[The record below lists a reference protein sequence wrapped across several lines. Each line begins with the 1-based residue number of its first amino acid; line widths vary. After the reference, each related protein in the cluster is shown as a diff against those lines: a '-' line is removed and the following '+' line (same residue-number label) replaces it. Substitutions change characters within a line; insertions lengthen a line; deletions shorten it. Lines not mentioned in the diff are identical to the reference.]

1 MSATGVP
8 ERSDPGDERQELLRR
23 VAVAESELR
32 ASHERESELGR
43 ALADSEAELA
53 ALVAERAA
61 AAAEREALRAE
72 IEELRADAEQAA
84 RSQSRLEEQAARSQ
98 SRLEEQAARSQ
109 EKLEAR
115 VRKLESALTEVKGS
129 ASWRVTSPLRRL
141 TQGEG
146 RTPQE

>member
-1 MSATGVP
+1 MSTIVGP
-8 ERSDPGDERQELLRR
+8 ERSDRGDERQELLRR
-23 VAVAESELR
+23 VAVAESEMQ

-53 ALVAERAA
+53 AERAALVAERGAA
-61 AAAEREALRAE
+61 DALRAD
-72 IEELRADAEQAA
+72 IEGMKSDAERAA
-84 RSQSRLEEQAARSQ
+84 RAHEKRDEQDARP
-98 SRLEEQAARSQ
+98 Q

>member
-32 ASHERESELGR
+32 ANRERESKLGR

-72 IEELRADAEQAA
+72 IEELRADA
-84 RSQSRLEEQAARSQ
+84 EQAARSQ

>member
-32 ASHERESELGR
+32 ANRERESKLGR

-53 ALVAERAA
+53 ALVAERAAAVAERAA

-72 IEELRADAEQAA
+72 IEELRADA
-84 RSQSRLEEQAARSQ
+84 EQAARSQ

>member
-98 SRLEEQAARSQ
+98 

>member
-53 ALVAERAA
+53 ALGAERAAAVAERAA

-72 IEELRADAEQAA
+72 IEELRADA
-84 RSQSRLEEQAARSQ
+84 EQAARSQ